1 MMRAAFV
8 SCFVADAMSILKI
21 IIIRCLPA
29 IGKFSIYMCG
39 VEQYGCCGVVQV
51 PEVDRGGEGGRP
63 LIYLIVILNRNWQG
77 FIEEAG
83 SPVSTDS
90 YEEVFNATEEIRF
103 LGKLEAHMI
112 AFCGVGDVLSRKPV
126 R

>member
-8 SCFVADAMSILKI
+8 SCFAADAMSFKKT
-21 IIIRCLPA
+21 IIIRFLPA

-51 PEVDRGGEGGRP
+51 PEIDRGGEGGSP
-63 LIYLIVILNRNWQG
+63 LIYLIAILTRNWKG
-77 FIEEAG
+77 FMEEAG
-83 SPVSTDS
+83 GPVSTDS

-103 LGKLEAHMI
+103 L
-112 AFCGVGDVLSRKPV
+112 
-126 R
+126 